1 MTGLNQRVGVP
12 IFSGQDAENRVQET
26 GVVKR
31 LYSVRGKEV
40 GEYKAEDVPEL
51 APKPTIN
58 PLTAPTLTVRNDN
71 DDHSSSNGNGGNGEG
86 GHGNSGA
93 ALSTPLE
100 ELKVPGA
107 SLPLPANNEQ
117 GSN

>member
-71 DDHSSSNGNGGNGEG
+71 NDHSNENGAGSNNGNGG
-86 GHGNSGA
+86 A
-93 ALSTPLE
+93 TLSTPLD